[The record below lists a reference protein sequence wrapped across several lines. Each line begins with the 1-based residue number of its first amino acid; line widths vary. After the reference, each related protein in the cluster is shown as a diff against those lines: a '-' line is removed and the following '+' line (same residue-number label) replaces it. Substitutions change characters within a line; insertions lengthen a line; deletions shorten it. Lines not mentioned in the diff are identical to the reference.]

1 MQIRNEEK
9 EICVEWTDL
18 SVRNGLSY
26 CKYYI
31 CIYIYI
37 IYVRIPY
44 SLNIVNILEKQGI
57 VDAYA
62 KQAYM
67 NYYVTLLKI
76 RNQIMS
82 PHYLDSN

>member
-26 CKYYI
+26 FKYS
-31 CIYIYI
+31 IYT
-37 IYVRIPY
+37 VRISY
-44 SLNIVNILEKQGI
+44 SLNIVNILEKQRI
-57 VDAYA
+57 VDASA
-62 KQAYM
+62 KQVYM
-67 NYYVTLLKI
+67 NYCVTLLKI
-76 RNQIMS
+76 CNQIMS

>member
-1 MQIRNEEK
+1 M
-9 EICVEWTDL
+9 
-18 SVRNGLSY
+18 
-26 CKYYI
+26 
-31 CIYIYI
+31 
-37 IYVRIPY
+37 RIPY
-44 SLNIVNILEKQGI
+44 SLNIVNILEKQRI